1 MDLFI
6 TSIKGKLVQ
15 NNKVLKNTELFSAK
29 EKYIFNN
36 VSNTLRLLKHIIQT
50 F

>member
-15 NNKVLKNTELFSAK
+15 NNKVLRNTKLFLPNK
-29 EKYIFNN
+29 EF
-36 VSNTLRLLKHIIQT
+36 IQGDLT
-50 F
+50 TPASI